1 MNRVREA
8 STMSVPTMRQMLGLK
23 KAASYWLIKKQW
35 FDVLIIHGEM
45 RVVISSFETWYANQT
60 HYRKV
65 NGPPPGEELRKKS
78 YSVKDISNLLGI
90 GLDAVYDLIHREKI
104 PYSVYQYGQWRV
116 DAAVFQFWYNSQ
128 CTYHLVTAEHPN
140 ELHKAN
146 LMKLTEFGRL
156 LGLERDETYKLVRQL
171 KYVLEIVSINRQLYV
186 TMSSYQRW
194 RKTEMRTDAQIAA
207 SVVKRSRKELPQI
220 LPAVSS
226 VEQESTSIPAQNS
239 SLCRKQRHF
248 CICRKEP
255 STGCALT
262 GGFRRNGWLRSGALH
277 GLISKDCL
285 IRITAI
291 SKEEK

>member
-23 KAASYWLIKKQW
+23 KTASYWLIKKQW
-35 FDVLIIHGEM
+35 FDVLTIHGEM

-78 YSVKDISNLLGI
+78 
-90 GLDAVYDLIHREKI
+90 
-104 PYSVYQYGQWRV
+104 YSVYQYGQWRV

-226 VEQESTSIPAQNS
+226 VEQESTSIPAQKFFTVPEAASFLHLSERTVYRLCSDGRIPAKRLASQWRIARTDLERLSNQNNS
-239 SLCRKQRHF
+239 NQQ
-248 CICRKEP
+248 
-255 STGCALT
+255 
-262 GGFRRNGWLRSGALH
+262 GGEMNGDNHL
-277 GLISKDCL
+277 
-285 IRITAI
+285 
-291 SKEEK
+291 

>member
-1 MNRVREA
+1 
-8 STMSVPTMRQMLGLK
+8 
-23 KAASYWLIKKQW
+23 
-35 FDVLIIHGEM
+35 M

-90 GLDAVYDLIHREKI
+90 GIDTVYTLIHREKI

-194 RKTEMRTDAQIAA
+194 RETEMRTDAQIAA

-226 VEQESTSIPAQNS
+226 VEQESTPIPAQKFFTVPEAASFLHLSERTVYRLCSDGRIPAKRVASQWRIARADLEALSNQNS
-239 SLCRKQRHF
+239 INQQG
-248 CICRKEP
+248 EE
-255 STGCALT
+255 A
-262 GGFRRNGWLRSGALH
+262 NGDNHL
-277 GLISKDCL
+277 
-285 IRITAI
+285 
-291 SKEEK
+291 

>member
-23 KAASYWLIKKQW
+23 KTASYWLIKKQW
-35 FDVLIIHGEM
+35 FDVLTIHGEM

-90 GLDAVYDLIHREKI
+90 GIDTVYDLIHREKI

-146 LMKLTEFGRL
+146 HKDL
-156 LGLERDETYKLVRQL
+156 LR
-171 KYVLEIVSINRQLYV
+171 
-186 TMSSYQRW
+186 
-194 RKTEMRTDAQIAA
+194 RKHLCMR
-207 SVVKRSRKELPQI
+207 RSK
-220 LPAVSS
+220 
-226 VEQESTSIPAQNS
+226 S
-239 SLCRKQRHF
+239 SLYQYRKVLLPFHYHQ
-248 CICRKEP
+248 
-255 STGCALT
+255 L
-262 GGFRRNGWLRSGALH
+262 RRNNDQMLSYL
-277 GLISKDCL
+277 
-285 IRITAI
+285 
-291 SKEEK
+291 

>member
-8 STMSVPTMRQMLGLK
+8 STMSVPAMRQMLGLK
-23 KAASYWLIKKQW
+23 KTASYWLIKKQW
-35 FDVLIIHGEM
+35 FDVLTIHGEM

-90 GLDAVYDLIHREKI
+90 GIDTVYDLIHREKI

-171 KYVLEIVSINRQLYV
+171 KYVLEIVSISRQLYV

-194 RKTEMRTDAQIAA
+194 RETETRRLLRLLQNVRERNCRKYCRLSAA
-207 SVVKRSRKELPQI
+207 SSRRTPPFQHKI
-220 LPAVSS
+220 
-226 VEQESTSIPAQNS
+226 S

-255 STGCALT
+255 FTGCVLT
-262 GGFRRNGWLRSGALH
+262 GGFRRNGWLRSGALR
-277 GLISKDCL
+277 GLTSKHCL

>member
-8 STMSVPTMRQMLGLK
+8 STMSVPAMRQMLGLK
-23 KAASYWLIKKQW
+23 KTASYWLIKKQW
-35 FDVLIIHGEM
+35 FDVLTIHGEM
-45 RVVISSFETWYANQT
+45 RVVISSFETGYANQP
-60 HYRKV
+60 HNRKV

-90 GLDAVYDLIHREKI
+90 GIDTVYDLIHREKI

-171 KYVLEIVSINRQLYV
+171 KYVLEIVSISRQLYV

-194 RKTEMRTDAQIAA
+194 RETETRRLLRLLQNVRERNCRKYCRLSAA
-207 SVVKRSRKELPQI
+207 SSRRTPPFQHKI
-220 LPAVSS
+220 
-226 VEQESTSIPAQNS
+226 S

-255 STGCALT
+255 FTGCVLT
-262 GGFRRNGWLRSGALH
+262 GGFRRNGWLRSGALR
-277 GLISKDCL
+277 GLTSKHCP
-285 IRITAI
+285 IRIASI
-291 SKEEK
+291 SKEKK

>member
-1 MNRVREA
+1 
-8 STMSVPTMRQMLGLK
+8 
-23 KAASYWLIKKQW
+23 
-35 FDVLIIHGEM
+35 M

-90 GLDAVYDLIHREKI
+90 GIDTVYDLIHREKI

-171 KYVLEIVSINRQLYV
+171 KYVLEIVSISKQLYV
-186 TMSSYQRW
+186 TMSSYQR
-194 RKTEMRTDAQIAA
+194 
-207 SVVKRSRKELPQI
+207 
-220 LPAVSS
+220 
-226 VEQESTSIPAQNS
+226 
-239 SLCRKQRHF
+239 
-248 CICRKEP
+248 
-255 STGCALT
+255 
-262 GGFRRNGWLRSGALH
+262 
-277 GLISKDCL
+277 
-285 IRITAI
+285 
-291 SKEEK
+291 